1 MKDKFNREFI
11 LEHRKEIIRY
21 GAAVLAVLVIL
32 CFYVISDSKE
42 EEELI
47 SQNQITSSEEEEQSV
62 YTGEV
67 IVDIC
72 GAVMDEQVV
81 KLPAGSRIEDAIDA
95 AGGLTDKADLT
106 DINRAQILEDG
117 EKIYIPSE
125 GEKKKEN
132 KEKDASGVTSDGRVN
147 INLAT
152 EEELETLDGIGPVTA
167 GKIIQWRTEYG
178 NFKTINDLMEVNGI
192 GEKTFA
198 QLKEKITV

>member
-47 SQNQITSSEEEEQSV
+47 SQNQITSSEEEQSV

-132 KEKDASGVTSDGRVN
+132 KEKDTSGVTSDGRVN

-178 NFKTINDLMEVNGI
+178 NFKSINDLMEVNGI